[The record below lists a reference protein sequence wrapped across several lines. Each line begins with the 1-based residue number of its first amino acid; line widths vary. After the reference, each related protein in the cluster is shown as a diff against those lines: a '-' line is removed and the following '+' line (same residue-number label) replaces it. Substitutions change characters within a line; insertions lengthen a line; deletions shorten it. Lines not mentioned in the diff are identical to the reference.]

1 MSLSLS
7 CRNIP
12 LAVIVSV
19 ITVIVG
25 YMLTNISYYTVLGM
39 QDVLASP
46 AVAVVSRHPPP
57 PPRYLSSVWSAY
69 AEGVVVAN
77 VLEMVFL

>member
-1 MSLSLS
+1 M
-7 CRNIP
+7 
-12 LAVIVSV
+12 SV

-25 YMLTNISYYTVLGM
+25 YMLTNVSYYTVLET

-46 AVAVVSRHPPP
+46 AVAVVSRHPY
-57 PPRYLSSVWSAY
+57 RYLSSVWSAY
-69 AEGVVVAN
+69 TEGVVMTS

>member
-57 PPRYLSSVWSAY
+57 RYLSSVWSAY

>member
-46 AVAVVSRHPPP
+46 AVAVVSCHPPP
-57 PPRYLSSVWSAY
+57 PPLSFFSVVS
-69 AEGVVVAN
+69 
-77 VLEMVFL
+77 LC